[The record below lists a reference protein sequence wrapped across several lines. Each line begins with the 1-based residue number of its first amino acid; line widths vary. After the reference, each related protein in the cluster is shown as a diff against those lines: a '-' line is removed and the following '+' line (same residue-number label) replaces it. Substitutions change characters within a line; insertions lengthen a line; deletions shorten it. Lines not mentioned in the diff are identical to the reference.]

1 MTSKELKLLGKALKA
16 LLDNG
21 LTDELKEIIY
31 EMAEEE
37 NDNPIENKK

>member
-21 LTDELKEIIY
+21 LIEELKDIIY
-31 EMAEEE
+31 EMAEGEDLRK
-37 NDNPIENKK
+37 DNG